1 MESELE
7 QAKQKIAEL
16 SDVIVEL
23 DIENTRLKDIINSQ
37 NWDASPFEKDYVHYE
52 LNQLRKRIFDLE
64 RDLNTTTTSRNMFM
78 NRNAELIRSNNG
90 MKSLIKK
97 HKLR

>member
-16 SDVIVEL
+16 SDTIIEL
-23 DIENTRLKDIINSQ
+23 DIENTRLKDLINSQ
-37 NWDASPFEKDYVHYE
+37 NWDASPFEKDYILYE
-52 LNQLRKRIFDLE
+52 VKQLRKQIFDLE
-64 RDLNTTTTSRNMFM
+64 RNLNITTTSRNMFM

>member
-16 SDVIVEL
+16 SDTIVEL

-37 NWDASPFEKDYVHYE
+37 NWDASPFEKEFIHEEITD
-52 LNQLRKRIFDLE
+52 LRRKIFDLE
-64 RDLNTTTTSRNMFM
+64 RNINAITTSRNMFM

-97 HKLR
+97 YKLR

>member
-7 QAKQKIAEL
+7 QAKLKIAEL
-16 SDVIVEL
+16 SDTIIEL

-37 NWDASPFEKDYVHYE
+37 NWEASSFEKECIHAEITD
-52 LNQLRKRIFDLE
+52 LRRRLFDLE
-64 RDLNTTTTSRNMFM
+64 RNLNATTTSRNMFM